1 MFTVSHA
8 AICPKT
14 LVRVISNLIDV
25 FTWSNKGHN
34 NKPLPPSMYRG
45 HTGYI
50 SCNLCSFPPSN
61 PTELTPPSLIC
72 VLSTEGLAVGVGF
85 GAIGKTPSATFESA
99 R

>member
-1 MFTVSHA
+1 MLPFSLE
-8 AICPKT
+8 T
-14 LVRVISNLIDV
+14 LVRVIFNLID
-25 FTWSNKGHN
+25 FFPWLNKGHN
-34 NKPLPPSMYRG
+34 NKPLPPSIYCG

-50 SCNLCSFPPSN
+50 SCNLCSFLPSN
-61 PTELTPPSLIC
+61 PTELTPASLIC